1 MGDHIDLKKTQL
13 RLSEVGSTL
22 VEDTYRWNT
31 PSRMWRTLLPFR
43 TFCHAAIRAFASVR
57 TRTSPVCAVI
67 SRGALRD
74 PSCEGKLNRSEI

>member
-43 TFCHAAIRAFASVR
+43 TFLSRCDSW
-57 TRTSPVCAVI
+57 VCF
-67 SRGALRD
+67 GED
-74 PSCEGKLNRSEI
+74 